1 LALSPSAL
9 KYIGLFYHTL
19 HYFIKS
25 TFFIL
30 TFQNILFAA
39 SVYILLLGMYQ
50 SMLRT
55 SIQIFDCEKDE
66 KGISRLSMDN
76 RECPAGG
83 KDQILSIVGSI
94 GLIVYGIVSYCY
106 MKKKREKKNLFL
118 LFSVPATLTI

>member
-1 LALSPSAL
+1 
-9 KYIGLFYHTL
+9 
-19 HYFIKS
+19 
-25 TFFIL
+25 
-30 TFQNILFAA
+30 
-39 SVYILLLGMYQ
+39 MYQ